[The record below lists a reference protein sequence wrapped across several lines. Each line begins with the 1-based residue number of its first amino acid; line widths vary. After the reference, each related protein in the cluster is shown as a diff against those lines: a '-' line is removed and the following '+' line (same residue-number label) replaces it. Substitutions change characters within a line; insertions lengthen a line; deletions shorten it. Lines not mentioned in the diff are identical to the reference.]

1 MRLNYVQTPV
11 MRYTLSIISI
21 LIFTCYS
28 LMAQRGLQ
36 FTESSYNFGNVKVWD
51 NPPAIFTF
59 ENTSFDPLYIL
70 APKAG
75 RNVVVEY
82 PRNRIESGEKGEIRV
97 YYYTENTGNFSE
109 DITIYSSSS
118 NEPIKLN
125 VKGQIKAMADN
136 ALTSCPTFDNNGKV
150 QPLEFVLEGIVVDKI
165 TKEPLKNA
173 VVKFVGIESIYTNG
187 KGEFKQK
194 IPVGLYVSLAK
205 AEGYRDLNMMVTVSK
220 VSEKV
225 VYELLPL
232 EVQPLEK
239 DTIPVLVIDTNKVDT
254 EQVVV
259 IVDTI
264 PDENPNFSAKE
275 YRANNIVFLID
286 VSGSMKQGGKI
297 DSLKNAMLYMAEELR
312 SIDKISVITFASS
325 TNEVL
330 TNVSGDNKDVIMPVI
345 NNLQAKGTTNGVL
358 GLEMAFSEAIDQFIE
373 GGNNQVIVVTDGIFN
388 GSNSNPQQVKALI
401 KAYNDRGIVL
411 SVVGFG
417 KDQQAIQQ
425 MTNMANTGKGSFIP
439 FDNGASARPKL
450 IEEIKTRSHK

>member
-1 MRLNYVQTPV
+1 MRRSGL
-11 MRYTLSIISI
+11 IIVFII
-21 LIFTCYS
+21 LGNFLY
-28 LMAQRGLQ
+28 AQRGLQ
-36 FTESSYNFGNVKVWD
+36 LNESSYNFGTVKVWD

-59 ENTSFDPLYIL
+59 ENTSFDPIYIL
-70 APKAG
+70 APKAS

-82 PRNRIESGEKGEIRV
+82 PRNRIESGEKGEIRI

-109 DITIYSSSS
+109 EVIIYSSGS

-136 ALTSCPTFDNNGKV
+136 ALTSCPNFDQNGKI
-150 QPLEFVLEGIVVDKI
+150 QAQEFLLEGVVVDKI

-173 VVKFVGIESIYTNG
+173 VIKFAGIESIYTNG

-205 AEGYRDLNMMVTVSK
+205 AEGYRDLNLMVGVRK
-220 VSEKV
+220 DMEKV

-232 EVQPLEK
+232 EIQPLEK
-239 DTIPVLVIDTNKVDT
+239 DTIPALVIDTLKADT
-254 EQVVV
+254 QAVV

-264 PDENPNFSAKE
+264 PDENPAFSIKE
-275 YRANNIVFLID
+275 YKANNIVFLID
-286 VSGSMKQGGKI
+286 VSGSMKQNGKI
-297 DSLKNAMLYMAEELR
+297 DSLKMAMLYMAEELR
-312 SIDKISVITFASS
+312 SVDRISVITFATS
-325 TNEVL
+325 TNEIM
-330 TNVSGDNKDVIMPVI
+330 TNIPGSNKEVIVPTI

-358 GLEMAFSEAIDQFIE
+358 GLEKAFAEAIDQYIE

-388 GSNSNPQQVKALI
+388 GNNSNPQEVKALI
-401 KAYNDRGIVL
+401 KAYSDRGIIL

-417 KDQQAIQQ
+417 KDQQAVQQ
-425 MTNMANTGKGSFIP
+425 MTKMAETGKGSFIP
-439 FDNGASARPKL
+439 FDNGANARPKL

>member
-11 MRYTLSIISI
+11 MRYTLSTI
-21 LIFTCYS
+21 LFLFITCYS
-28 LMAQRGLQ
+28 LLGQRGLQ
-36 FTESSYNFGNVKVWD
+36 FTESSYNFGTVKVWD

-70 APKAG
+70 APKTG

-109 DITIYSSSS
+109 EITIYSSSS

-136 ALTSCPTFDNNGKV
+136 ALTSCPSFDQNGKT

-165 TKEPLKNA
+165 TKQPLKNA
-173 VVKFVGIESIYTNG
+173 VVKFVNVESIYTNN

-194 IPVGLYVSLAK
+194 IPVGLYISLAK
-205 AEGYRDLNMMVTVSK
+205 AEGYRDLNMMVTVSR

-239 DTIPVLVIDTNKVDT
+239 DTIPALVIDTNQTDT
-254 EQVVV
+254 QTVV

-264 PDENPNFSAKE
+264 PDENPNFSIKE

-297 DSLKNAMLYMAEELR
+297 DSLKNAMLYMANELR
-312 SIDKISVITFASS
+312 SVDKISVITFASS

-330 TNVSGDNKDVIMPVI
+330 SSVSGANKDLIMPVI
-345 NNLQAKGTTNGVL
+345 NGLQAKGTTNGVL
-358 GLEMAFSEAIDQFIE
+358 GLEMAFGEAIDQYIE

-388 GSNSNPQQVKALI
+388 GTNSNPQQVKSLI

-425 MTNMANTGKGSFIP
+425 MTHMAETGKGSFIP